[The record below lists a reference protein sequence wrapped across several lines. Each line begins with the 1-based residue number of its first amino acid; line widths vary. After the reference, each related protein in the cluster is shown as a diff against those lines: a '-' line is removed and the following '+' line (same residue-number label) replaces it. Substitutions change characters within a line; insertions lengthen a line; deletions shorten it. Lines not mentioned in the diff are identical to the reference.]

1 MGDYSNYI
9 SVLEDSKLF
18 DSHWYVE
25 KYKDV
30 LKSEIMPEVHYLKFG
45 SKMGRDPS
53 PDFNGIKYAEVNEL
67 NNANPLIHFLTG
79 KRVEF
84 NYGVLYENGV
94 AISESGEEGS
104 CENKVIIDLLER
116 AGKIKSDKCL
126 DSTILRNGSYNG
138 REILAYRATKGKYTY
153 EEIVRVIENAHLKF
167 AHKDVSQLVLASD
180 SSWLIRLVR
189 VVAAQQFDEY
199 DVYFSLKLGMAIFEY
214 ASQDGISKS
223 DAKFLM
229 QLAISLNDFVSLEKI
244 RSKITMV
251 YSDRALIELDVS
263 NPTLNEANEFKKHE
277 WLKRLNKLWF
287 SNLEKIGLP
296 AILDQKYAIFDQIQ
310 CKLND
315 RVNGDLVTVVVSSYN
330 PEPEQLIT
338 SVKSII
344 NQSWKNLEI
353 LVVDDASTNDS
364 YDIYKKIESMDD
376 RLKIIYVDKN
386 SGTYNARNVALGL
399 AKGKFVTFQD
409 VDDWSHPRRI
419 EKQVDFL
426 LSDKEKIACISF
438 GLKSYENLI
447 FSMPGRP
454 NLQPNSSSLMFYRHR
469 VVSNIGFFD
478 LVRKG
483 GDTEYILRIKAFFG
497 DSSFGE
503 LEKIPLALIRLN
515 QGSLSR
521 SEFKLG
527 WRHRARS
534 IYKESYQYWHSQA
547 KQLNKSMYVD
557 STGNR
562 DNVYCPMSFKVEK
575 RQLAYDVILVGEWRQ
590 YGGPQKSMIEE
601 IKALKKHNKK
611 VAICQ
616 MEAFRFLSTEHKP
629 KCEAIQ
635 YLINSGLVDEV
646 NFDDHLEAEKVILR
660 YPLLLQF
667 TPNGKCNWN
676 ISEGII
682 LANQAP
688 HEVNGEDY
696 RYFLSD
702 CIRNSK
708 HLFGIDFSWAPMG
721 PQVRKAIE
729 GKIPM
734 SLLINDI
741 PGIVDIDEWL
751 IQKDKFIDNLPVI
764 GRYSRDNILKYPD
777 SKAMLLSAYPSSGCK
792 VKIMGGVNSCN
803 EILEN
808 RIPANWEVIPYGA
821 KDVKDFLAEIDFF
834 VYFDNSNIVEAF
846 GRSIL
851 EAIASGVL
859 VILHPK
865 FKQAFGDLALYS
877 KEENVKELMLEYYD
891 LSKYRARQKLVVDK
905 LKITFSY
912 ESYIKVLFGDEL

>member
-1 MGDYSNYI
+1 MGDYTNYI

-18 DSHWYVE
+18 DSLWYVG
-25 KYKDV
+25 KYQDV
-30 LKSEIMPEVHYLKFG
+30 LKSGMIPEVHYLKFG

-53 PDFNGIKYAEVNEL
+53 PDFNAEKYAEVNKLINE
-67 NNANPLIHFLTG
+67 NPLIHFLTG
-79 KRVEF
+79 KRIEF
-84 NYGVLYENGV
+84 NCGVLYENDV
-94 AISESGEEGS
+94 AISGKGEESS
-104 CENKVIIDLLER
+104 CKNKVIIDLLER
-116 AGKIKSDKCL
+116 ADKRKSDKCL

-138 REILAYRATKGKYTY
+138 REILAYRATKGRYTY
-153 EEIVRVIENAHLKF
+153 EEIVRVIENSHLKF
-167 AHKDVSQLVLASD
+167 ANKDVSQLVFSSD
-180 SSWLIRLVR
+180 ISWLIRLLR
-189 VVAAQQFDEY
+189 VVAAQQFNEY
-199 DVYFSLKLGMAIFEY
+199 DLYFSLKLGMAVSEY
-214 ASQDGISKS
+214 TSQDGISKG

-229 QLAISLNDFVSLEKI
+229 QLAISLNDFLSLEKI
-244 RSKITMV
+244 RKKIKMV
-251 YSDRALIELDVS
+251 YSDRALIELDIS
-263 NPTLNEANEFKKHE
+263 NPTLNETNYFKKNE
-277 WLKRLNKLWF
+277 WLTRLNKLWF
-287 SNLEKIGLP
+287 SSLEKIELP
-296 AILDQKYAIFDQIQ
+296 AILDKKYAIFDQIQ

-315 RVNGDLVTVVVSSYN
+315 RVNGDLVTVVISSYN

-344 NQSWKNLEI
+344 NQSWKNTEI
-353 LVVDDASTNDS
+353 LVVDDASSNNS
-364 YDIYKKIESMDD
+364 YDIYKKVESMDD
-376 RLKIIYVDKN
+376 RLRIIYVDKN
-386 SGTYNARNVALGL
+386 SGTYNARNVALEQ

-419 EKQVDFL
+419 EKQVEFL
-426 LSDKEKIACISF
+426 LTDNKKIACISF

-454 NLQPNSSSLMFYRHR
+454 NLQPNSSSLMFYRDR

-483 GDTEYILRIKAFFG
+483 GDTEYIMRIKAFFG
-497 DSSFGE
+497 NSSFGE
-503 LEKIPLALIRLN
+503 LEKTPLALIRLT

-547 KQLNKSMYVD
+547 KQLNKNMYVD
-557 STGNR
+557 NKGNR
-562 DNVYCPMSFKVEK
+562 DNVYCPISFKVEK
-575 RQLAYDVILVGEWRQ
+575 RQFVYDVILVGEWRQ

-601 IKALKKHNKK
+601 IKALKKYNKK

-616 MEAFRFLSTEHKP
+616 MEAFRFMSTEHKP

-635 YLINSGLVDEV
+635 SMINSGLVDEV
-646 NFDDHLEAEKVILR
+646 NFDDQLETEKVVLR

-676 ISEGII
+676 ISKGII

-696 RYFLSD
+696 RYYLSD

-708 HLFGIDFSWAPMG
+708 YLFGIDFFWAPMG

-729 GKIPM
+729 GKIPT
-734 SLLINDI
+734 SLLMNDI
-741 PGIVDIDEWL
+741 PGIVDVDEWL
-751 IQKDKFIDNLPVI
+751 IQKEKFIDNLPVI
-764 GRYSRDNILKYPD
+764 GRYSRDNVLKYPD
-777 SKAMLLSAYPSSGCK
+777 TKSKLLSAYPDNGCK
-792 VKIMGGVNSCN
+792 VRIMGGVNSCS

-808 RIPANWEVIPYGA
+808 RIPLNWELLPYGA
-821 KDVKDFLAEIDFF
+821 EDVKDFLSKIDFF
-834 VYFDNSNIVEAF
+834 VYFDNPNIVEAF

-865 FKQAFGDLALYS
+865 FEEAFGDLALYCN
-877 KEENVKELMLEYYD
+877 EESVKDLIVEYYD
-891 LSKYRARQKLVVDK
+891 WAKYSNRREEVMK
-905 LKITFSY
+905 KINSTFSY
-912 ESYIKVLFGDEL
+912 ESYISTIF